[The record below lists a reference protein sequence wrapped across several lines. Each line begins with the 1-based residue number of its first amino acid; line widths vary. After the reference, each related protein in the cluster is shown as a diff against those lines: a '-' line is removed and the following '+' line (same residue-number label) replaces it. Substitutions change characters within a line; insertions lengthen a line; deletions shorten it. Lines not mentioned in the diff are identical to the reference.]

1 MRHDMRA
8 KARGVIAMV
17 GLVAG
22 AAALRAQVPADPATR
37 LEQVLPASAAARV
50 LAVIA
55 EARARD
61 LPATALE
68 NRALKFAA
76 KGVDAESIVRSVAE
90 QEVRMERAR
99 GALLQARPRT
109 PSDDEIEAGAEAMR
123 KGVDG
128 TRVSA
133 LARVAPADRSV
144 AVALYVVGG
153 LVDRGM
159 PSDSALVRVEERLAN
174 HASDQELEK
183 LPVDLPSQA
192 VTHGN
197 RPAEVGRDLA
207 ETKRPG
213 GAAGAGQSG
222 SAAGPPANV
231 PANGGRPATPP
242 GLGKKPP
249 AGGKKP

>member
-8 KARGVIAMV
+8 IARSVIAAV

-22 AAALRAQVPADPATR
+22 AATLRAQAPADPATR
-37 LEQVLPASAAARV
+37 LKQVLPASAAARV
-50 LAVIA
+50 LGVIA
-55 EARARD
+55 DARARD
-61 LPATALE
+61 LPASALE

-90 QEVRMERAR
+90 QEARMERAR
-99 GALLQARPRT
+99 EALRRARPRP
-109 PSDDEIEAGAEAMR
+109 PSDDEIEAGAEAIR

-133 LARVAPADRSV
+133 LARMAPADRSI
-144 AVALYVVGG
+144 AVALYAVGG

-159 PSDSALVRVEERLAN
+159 PSDSALAHVEERLAN

-192 VTHGN
+192 AAHGN
-197 RPAEVGRDLA
+197 RPTEVGRDLA
-207 ETKRPG
+207 ETKHPG